1 MPSPDFAAARANM
14 VDSQVR
20 TDDVTGPALIAALRA
35 VPRELFVPHA
45 KRAVAYMGVPVE
57 IAPGRQ
63 MADPRAFA
71 KLAQLAAIRPA
82 DVVLYVGAGLGYGPA
97 VLSRLCSALVALE
110 EDTALIA
117 AAGPALQTAGAESVV
132 LAEGKLAAGY
142 PKQAPYDVI
151 FVEGAMAARPETLLK
166 QLAPGGRLVGVVTDK
181 GVGRAHIFM
190 ATERGVSARPAFDA
204 QLSPLPGFEEAAGFV
219 F

>member
-1 MPSPDFAAARANM
+1 M

-20 TDDVTGPALIAALRA
+20 TDDVTGPELIAALRA
-35 VPRELFVPHA
+35 VPRELFVPQA

-71 KLAQLAAIRPA
+71 KLAQLARIQPS
-82 DVVLYVGAGLGYGPA
+82 DVVLYVGAGMGYGPA
-97 VLSRLCSALVALE
+97 VLSRLCAALVALE
-110 EDTALIA
+110 EDPALIA
-117 AAGPALQTAGAESVV
+117 AAGPALQAAGADSVALV
-132 LAEGKLAAGY
+132 QGRLADGH

-151 FVEGAMAARPETLLK
+151 FVEGALTGRPETLLA
-166 QLAPGGRLVGVVTDK
+166 QLAEGGRLVGVVTDK

-190 ATERGVSARPAFDA
+190 RTGGGISARAAFDA
-204 QLSPLPGFEEAAGFV
+204 QLEALPGFAKTAGFV